1 MRVRLRVLPTT
12 VTVVPMWT
20 EAIPALPNRSADSAI
35 TPLKHAF
42 IGSRFSAVAKS
53 NCACNPSTVSYGI
66 ISRLLQ

>member
-20 EAIPALPNRSADSAI
+20 EAIPALPNRSADSVI

-42 IGSRFSAVAKS
+42 IMIPVLRG
-53 NCACNPSTVSYGI
+53 GEI
-66 ISRLLQ
+66 